1 LMQQLHLNQ
10 RSIFILCE
18 NHHHHLQARFCKP
31 SKTRIL
37 KLA

>member
-10 RSIFILCE
+10 RSILIVCQ

-31 SKTRIL
+31 
-37 KLA
+37 